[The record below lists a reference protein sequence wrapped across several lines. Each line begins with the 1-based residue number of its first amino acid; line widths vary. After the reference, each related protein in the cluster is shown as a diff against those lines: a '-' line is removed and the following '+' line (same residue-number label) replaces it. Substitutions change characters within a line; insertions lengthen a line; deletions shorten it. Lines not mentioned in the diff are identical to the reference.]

1 VKRWYKIFLFLLI
14 PTIFSCKAK
23 KNLAPQGSG
32 KCKLDHKSA
41 KTLTALLKQNQAE
54 YNTFNAKIKSNVIID
69 GDGTDFTI
77 SLRMRK
83 DSLIWASIS
92 PALGIEVI
100 RFSAT
105 KDTIKFIDRIH
116 KKYFIGDY
124 DTLGRMLN
132 TEIDLEIIQ
141 SLFLGNSVEFYED
154 DERLKA
160 GVDSCRYLLGTIR
173 KRKLRKVIAKGKEL
187 KEPAQSIWMLDS
199 IFKITRILFREFDTK
214 REFDAHFT
222 DFKKLEFPDGEI
234 KNILIPYSL
243 TYFIKS
249 DKVIKVEMEYSKASA
264 NKQMEYPFS
273 IPDGYDRVEKKKTE

>member
-1 VKRWYKIFLFLLI
+1 MKPYIQILFILLVSFLFA
-14 PTIFSCKAK
+14 CKAK
-23 KNLAPQGSG
+23 KNLPLKPA
-32 KCKLDHKSA
+32 KCKLDYKSA
-41 KTLTALLKQNQAE
+41 KTLTALLKQNQID
-54 YNTFNAKIKSNVIID
+54 YSNFSGKVKTSVVID
-69 GDGTDFTI
+69 DKATEFTVA
-77 SLRMRK
+77 LRMKK
-83 DSLIWASIS
+83 DSVIWASIS

-132 TEIDLEIIQ
+132 TEIDLEILQ

-154 DERLKA
+154 DGRLKA
-160 GVDSCRYLLGTIR
+160 GIDSCRYLLGTIR

-187 KEPAQSIWMLDS
+187 KEPAQSIWMMDS
-199 IFKITRILFREFDTK
+199 IFKITRILFREFDTR
-214 REFDAHFT
+214 REFDARF
-222 DFKKLEFPDGEI
+222 DNFQKLEFPQGET

-249 DKVIKVEMEYSKASA
+249 DKVIKVEMEYSKASV
-264 NKQMEYPFS
+264 NKPMEYPFS
-273 IPDGYDRVEKKKTE
+273 IPAGYDRVEKKKVE